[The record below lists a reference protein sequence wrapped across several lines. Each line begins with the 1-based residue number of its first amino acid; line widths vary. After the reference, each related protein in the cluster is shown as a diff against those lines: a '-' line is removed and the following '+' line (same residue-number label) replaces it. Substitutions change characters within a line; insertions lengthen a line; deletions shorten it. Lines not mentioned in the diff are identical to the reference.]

1 MAKLKISYICQ
12 NCGASFPKWYG
23 RCPQCGQWNS
33 IVEEVVEQKKD
44 FSKKIKAVE
53 NIPLTLN
60 RIESFKDKRLKTGIT
75 EFDRVLGGGFVPGAI
90 VLLGGQPGIGKST
103 LALQFAFIA
112 NLNTLYIS
120 GEESLEQI
128 KLRALRLQ
136 IRENQKVSFL
146 SEVILEN
153 ILSTVEQIKPK
164 IVIIDSIQTIQT
176 DALES
181 SPGTVTQIRECTM
194 QIQRFAKKKSITFLL
209 IGHITKDGQ
218 IAGPKVLEHIVDT
231 VLHFEGDS
239 NFFYRILR
247 SIKNRYG
254 STSEIGIFEMNDR
267 GLSPVSNPSQ
277 ILMSPST
284 DSVSGVSISASI
296 EGLRPFMIEVQALVG
311 RAVYGTPQRS
321 SIGFDVRRMNMLI
334 AVIEKRLGLK
344 LGNKDVFLNI
354 AGGIK
359 VDDPGIDLSVVA
371 SIISSESDIAIP
383 KSISFAAEIGLTG
396 EIRPVNRLEQRI
408 KEAEKLG
415 FKMIF
420 ISSYS
425 PLTYEPEKITVV
437 KISNVADLYAHI
449 IKMK

>member
-1 MAKLKISYICQ
+1 
-12 NCGASFPKWYG
+12 
-23 RCPQCGQWNS
+23 
-33 IVEEVVEQKKD
+33 
-44 FSKKIKAVE
+44 
-53 NIPLTLN
+53 
-60 RIESFKDKRLKTGIT
+60 
-75 EFDRVLGGGFVPGAI
+75 
-90 VLLGGQPGIGKST
+90 
-103 LALQFAFIA
+103 
-112 NLNTLYIS
+112 
-120 GEESLEQI
+120 
-128 KLRALRLQ
+128 
-136 IRENQKVSFL
+136 
-146 SEVILEN
+146 
-153 ILSTVEQIKPK
+153 
-164 IVIIDSIQTIQT
+164 
-176 DALES
+176 
-181 SPGTVTQIRECTM
+181 
-194 QIQRFAKKKSITFLL
+194 
-209 IGHITKDGQ
+209 
-218 IAGPKVLEHIVDT
+218 
-231 VLHFEGDS
+231 
-239 NFFYRILR
+239 
-247 SIKNRYG
+247 
-254 STSEIGIFEMNDR
+254 MNDR

-284 DSVSGVSISASI
+284 DPVSGVSISASI